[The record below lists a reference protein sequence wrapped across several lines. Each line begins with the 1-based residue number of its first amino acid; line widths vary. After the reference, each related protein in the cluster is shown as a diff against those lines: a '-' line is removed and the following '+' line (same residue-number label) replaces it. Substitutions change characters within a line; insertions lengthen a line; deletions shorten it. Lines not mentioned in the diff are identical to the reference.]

1 MRSRPPLMIAGVVFA
16 AAGLLVGLTDARA
29 LARFPLE
36 RFGSFLKLPR
46 PRGMDWIPDLQQ
58 AVRVLDA
65 WERPLAALAVL
76 FLMLAFGLLAP
87 LLSERFALLKPPEEN
102 PGKGASAHL
111 DVPRLIRV
119 SLAVCF
125 SFWISGAFAP
135 IAALLPKQL
144 PPIVGVVLAGGI
156 PAWALGLPTAT
167 RIYAESLLLFTLLW
181 LVWAPGGPI
190 SPRVATAGSGSR
202 LMWGLLAGSAAV
214 PAMGLL
220 YHSRGWL
227 TEAAPAFSLSDPASW
242 RLLFSLAVAGPPLA
256 AAVLALVAYV
266 FRPHPVTP
274 ARMVIYCLAAVTVPA
289 VSAFGVHRVNRA
301 LASVDA
307 GSSGLAK
314 LLNLPASPLPRFA
327 LLLTPR
333 GRAVFS
339 RTMDGTDD
347 GTGNDR
353 IASNVKTIGAV
364 ELFLAEREFRTVQA
378 FRAFIHLH
386 DCASIDWLETR
397 TLRLDLEF
405 LERTAS
411 PVAAE
416 LLLERI
422 ADCPI
427 TPEHRY
433 VLDQLSDP
441 KRFVWPQPF
450 GDRWLGA
457 AYRQYGDSERALE
470 YLRRAKVSDA
480 EFKSAMG
487 GVAPLADGTIRGN
500 VLIKGVP
507 GSGARMGLVRAAKWR
522 QLAGDCRPFAW
533 RNVVTSTYANSR
545 GAFQFAHIPEGEYVI
560 ILTWG
565 ELGRD
570 RGRPAVV
577 NPPGVITIDRF
588 RPVRTLKPFDIR
600 FEEPARV
607 RPSDEEPGTT
617 SA

>member
-1 MRSRPPLMIAGVVFA
+1 
-16 AAGLLVGLTDARA
+16 
-29 LARFPLE
+29 LE
-36 RFGSFLKLPR
+36 RFGSFEKLPR
-46 PRGMDWIPDLQQ
+46 PRGMDWLLDLRQ
-58 AVRVLDA
+58 AVGVLDG

-76 FLMLAFGLLAP
+76 SLIVAFGLLAP
-87 LLSERFALLKPPEEN
+87 LLTERFALLKPPEEN
-102 PGKGASAHL
+102 PGKGATAHL
-111 DVPRLIRV
+111 DVPRLTRV
-119 SLAVCF
+119 SLAVFF

-135 IAALLPKQL
+135 VAALLPKQL
-144 PPIVGVVLAGGI
+144 PPIVGIVLAGGI
-156 PAWALGLPTAT
+156 PAWTSGLPLAA
-167 RIYAESLLLFTLLW
+167 RIYVEALLLFALLW

-190 SPRVATAGSGSR
+190 SPPTASAGSGSR

-214 PAMGLL
+214 PAIGLV
-220 YHSRGWL
+220 YHSRAL
-227 TEAAPAFSLSDPASW
+227 LLQASPAFSLSDSAGW
-242 RLLFSLAVAGPPLA
+242 RLLFTLAVAGPPLA
-256 AAVLALVAYV
+256 GLFLAAVAAV

-274 ARMVIYCLAAVTVPA
+274 ARMVVFCLAAVTVPA
-289 VSAFGVHRVNRA
+289 LSAFGIHRINRT
-301 LASVDA
+301 LTSLDV
-307 GSSGLAK
+307 GSGGLAK

-327 LLLTPR
+327 LILTPR

-339 RTMDGTDD
+339 RTLDGTDD

-364 ELFLAEREFRTVQA
+364 ELFLAERQFRTTQA

-427 TPEHRY
+427 TPDHRY

-457 AYRQYGDSERALE
+457 AYRQYGDADRALE
-470 YLRRAKVSDA
+470 HLRRAKVSDA

-487 GVAPLADGTIRGN
+487 GVAPLTDGAISGKA
-500 VLIKGVP
+500 LLKGAP
-507 GSGARMGLVRAAKWR
+507 GVGARMGLVRAAKWR
-522 QLAGDCRPFAW
+522 QLAGECRPFAW
-533 RNVVTSTYANSR
+533 RNVVTSTYADEK
-545 GAFQFAHIPEGEYVI
+545 GAFKFEHIPEGEYVI
-560 ILTWG
+560 VLTWG
-565 ELGRD
+565 SLGRD

-577 NPPGVITIDRF
+577 NPPGVITVDRF
-588 RPVRTLKPFDIR
+588 RPVATLKPFDIR
-600 FEEPARV
+600 FEEPTRV
-607 RPSDEEPGTT
+607 RPSDDGPGSI